1 MIPLPIHHMDDLDVR
16 IFRELGSPNSLQWN
30 VRETYSGIARRIG
43 VDEETVRRRVKRA
56 ERLGSV
62 LGWKM
67 VPNPLLIG
75 CECVCVDLDVKADEN
90 KEHILQKLKQ
100 IEGIIK
106 ILNFREVGLQ
116 LTAYYPNETVLKEM
130 KEEVWS
136 VCDPKNEPTVWK
148 VSFPSLSYCKSKSID
163 WMIIREMLEDARKSI
178 DPVSKSIGVSVRTVS
193 RRLTSM
199 IEERAIYLQGTPN
212 FENFSGLSCV
222 FLVFCPELAKKRS
235 ADQAVLNK
243 MPRIEIFN
251 TSSEKYSTFVT
262 IFDNLAQAD
271 EFMKFVQSLDGVKSV
286 KMGIMKELIV
296 IQDWLRKQLNKQIS
310 SS

>member
-1 MIPLPIHHMDDLDVR
+1 MDDLDVR
-16 IFRELGSPNSLQWN
+16 IFRELGSPNSRQWN
-30 VRETYSGIARRIG
+30 VRETYSGIAKRIG

-62 LGWKM
+62 TGWKM
-67 VPNPLLIG
+67 VPNPHLIG
-75 CECVCVDLDVKADEN
+75 CECVCMDLGVKVEEN
-90 KEHILQKLKQ
+90 KEHVISKLKQ
-100 IEGIIK
+100 INGMIK
-106 ILNFREVGLQ
+106 ILDFRGIGLQ
-116 LTAYYPNETVLKEM
+116 LTVYYPNETELKDM
-130 KEEVWS
+130 TDQVWS
-136 VCDPKNEPTVWK
+136 VCDLKNDPTVWK
-148 VSFPSLSYCKSKSID
+148 VSFPSLNYYKSKSID

-193 RRLTSM
+193 RRFTSM
-199 IEERAIYLQGTPN
+199 IEERAVYLQGTPN

-222 FLVFCPELAKKRS
+222 FLVFCPDLAKKRS
-235 ADQAVLNK
+235 ADQAVLDK

-262 IFDNLAQAD
+262 IFDNLAQSD
-271 EFMKFVQSLDGVKSV
+271 EFVKFVEALDGVKSV

-296 IQDWLRKQLNKQIS
+296 IQSWLRDQITKRTS